1 MVPGLSESMSKRGRV
16 EVEVLQLVHG
26 RLATTVALYMAALGL
41 WGLVSYLRGGTLSS
55 SFSGALVIGEVLVII
70 QVAAGV
76 SLFATGV
83 PIPGSIH
90 YLYGLTAVLVLP
102 FAWSYFRNRDQRQA
116 LLIYSLITL
125 FTFGLAIRGILT
137 SS

>member
-1 MVPGLSESMSKRGRV
+1 MEI
-16 EVEVLQLVHG
+16 LQLVHG
-26 RLATTVALYMAALGL
+26 RLATTVALYMAALGI

-55 SFSGALVIGEVLVII
+55 SYSGALVIGEALVII

-116 LLIYSLITL
+116 LLMYSLITL

>member
-1 MVPGLSESMSKRGRV
+1 MVASFPESMTKRRRV
-16 EVEVLQLVHG
+16 EVDLLQLVHG
-26 RLATTVALYMAALGL
+26 RLATTVALYMAALGI
-41 WGLVSYLRGGTLSS
+41 WGLASYLRGGTLSS
-55 SFSGALVIGEVLVII
+55 SFSGALVIGEALVIV

-76 SLFATGV
+76 GMFAAGV

>member
-1 MVPGLSESMSKRGRV
+1 MEI
-16 EVEVLQLVHG
+16 LQLIHG
-26 RLATTVALYMAALGL
+26 RLASTVVLYMAALGV
-41 WGLVSYLRGGTLSS
+41 WGVVSYLRGGSLSS
-55 SFSGALVIGEVLVII
+55 SYSGALIIGEALVIA

-76 SLFATGV
+76 ALFAAGV

-90 YLYGLTAVLVLP
+90 YLYGITAVLVLP

-116 LLIYSLITL
+116 LLIYSLLTL

>member
-1 MVPGLSESMSKRGRV
+1 MTKRRRV
-16 EVEVLQLVHG
+16 EVDILQLMHG
-26 RLATTVALYMAALGL
+26 RLATTVALYMAALGI

-55 SFSGALVIGEVLVII
+55 SFSGALVIGEVLVIV

-102 FAWSYFRNRDQRQA
+102 FAWSYLRNRDRRQA
-116 LLIYSLITL
+116 LLMYSLITL
-125 FTFGLAIRGILT
+125 FTFGLAVRGILT